1 MSAELRAAGRT
12 ARLRLGIY
20 HDETKRLYGTVMKRE
35 ERQAV
40 TRDALPVSF
49 IEILDRMTSGEDV
62 VDVDEDGV
70 APAGNIAVLRVY
82 RRLQN
87 IVDYRAAIQGWFA
100 SVAPGGHLVIV
111 VPHAFLY
118 ERQIT
123 LPSPWNR
130 RARRLY
136 TPASLMAEV
145 EEALPPN
152 SYRVRWL
159 GDADRDYAYQDTP
172 DQEPTSESDVVAV
185 LERITL
191 PPWDLDALKATVVL
205 PALTTTNFAFEPART
220 REEMVVQKSARR
232 ILIMKLD
239 HLGDFIMG
247 LPALRRA
254 RRFFADATIDLVVG
268 AWNADMAREAGV
280 ADRVIAFNAFPRNST
295 EEEPNVEATLGSFRS
310 LVSDEYDLA
319 IDLRTDI
326 DTRVLLRSVKAP
338 LKAGIGTRSRF
349 PFLDIALPLDSTRNA
364 AENAREDRIS
374 HDGFISQ
381 GSVQRRHFSLRSS
394 KDEVE
399 RDYAIVWGPY
409 LDLAPGDYI
418 FDFYLDLDEDR
429 ADGLLRLDIALDRGD
444 RVAELYVSGPATF
457 QLAFRIDKPATTFEA
472 RIWTVEGH
480 PSISFNFYGGRLLRR
495 APSNVLHQS
504 EYALLLIEHVK
515 MRMMDLGS
523 LADVTRE

>member
-1 MSAELRAAGRT
+1 
-12 ARLRLGIY
+12 
-20 HDETKRLYGTVMKRE
+20 MKRE
-35 ERQAV
+35 EQQALPDSV
-40 TRDALPVSF
+40 LPVSF
-49 IEILDRMTSGEDV
+49 LEILDQIASGEQV
-62 VDVDEDGV
+62 VDVDEDDPSSV
-70 APAGNIAVLRVY
+70 KNAPVLRVY

-87 IVDYRAAIQGWFA
+87 IADYRAAIQDWFA
-100 SVAPGGHLVIV
+100 SVAPGGHLIII

-118 ERQIT
+118 ERQLT
-123 LPSPWNR
+123 LPSPWSK

-145 EEALPPN
+145 EEALVPN

-159 GDADRDYAYQDTP
+159 GDVDRGYPYQAPNDE
-172 DQEPTSESDVVAV
+172 EPLSESDVAVV
-185 LERITL
+185 LESIT
-191 PPWDLDALKATVVL
+191 PPSWSLGAVKTVGALN
-205 PALTTTNFAFEPART
+205 ALTTANFAFEPART
-220 REEMVVQKSARR
+220 RIEVIARRSAKR

-247 LPALRRA
+247 LAALRRA
-254 RRFFADATIDLVVG
+254 REFFADATIDLIVG
-268 AWNADMAREAGV
+268 TWNADMAREAGV

-295 EEEPNVEATLGSFRS
+295 EEEPNVDATLGSFRA
-310 LVSDEYDLA
+310 LISDEYDLA

-326 DTRVLLRSVKAP
+326 DTRILLRSVKAP

-374 HDGFISQ
+374 HDGFSSQ
-381 GSVQRRHFSLRSS
+381 GSIQRRHFSLRSD
-394 KDEVE
+394 KDKIE
-399 RDYAIVWGPY
+399 RDCAIVWGPY
-409 LDLAPGDYI
+409 LDLSPGDYI
-418 FDFYLDLDEDR
+418 FDFYLDLDEDL
-429 ADGLLRLDIALDRGD
+429 ADGLLRLDVALDRGE

-457 QLAFRIDKPATTFEA
+457 QLAFRVDKPATIFEA

-480 PSISFNFYGGRLLRR
+480 PSLSFNFYGGRLLRR

-515 MRMMDLGS
+515 MRLMDLGT
-523 LADVTRE
+523 LVDVTGE

>member
-1 MSAELRAAGRT
+1 ME
-12 ARLRLGIY
+12 
-20 HDETKRLYGTVMKRE
+20 RE
-35 ERQAV
+35 EQQA
-40 TRDALPVSF
+40 LSNSISPVSF
-49 IEILDRMTSGEDV
+49 LEALDRITSGEQV
-62 VDVDEDGV
+62 VDFDEDGSSGV
-70 APAGNIAVLRVY
+70 ENVSVLRVH
-82 RRLQN
+82 RRLQYEA
-87 IVDYRAAIQGWFA
+87 DYRAAIQGWFA
-100 SVAPGGHLVIV
+100 SVAPGGHLVMV

-118 ERQIT
+118 ERQLT

-136 TPASLMAEV
+136 TPASLMAEI

-159 GDADRDYAYQDTP
+159 GDVDRGYAYHAP
-172 DQEPTSESDVVAV
+172 YDQEPVSESDVAVV
-185 LERITL
+185 LERIT
-191 PPWDLDALKATVVL
+191 PPSWELGAIKTARSAD
-205 PALTTTNFAFEPART
+205 ALTTTNFAFEPART
-220 REEMVVQKSARR
+220 RVEMIARQSASR

-254 RRFFADATIDLVVG
+254 REYFADASIDLVVG
-268 AWNADMAREAGV
+268 AWNADMAREAAV

-295 EEEPNVEATLGSFRS
+295 EEEPNVEATLGSFRA
-310 LVSDEYDLA
+310 LVSEEYDLA

-381 GSVQRRHFSLRSS
+381 GSVQRRHFSLRSD
-394 KDEVE
+394 KDKIEQ
-399 RDYAIVWGPY
+399 DYAIVWGPY

-457 QLAFRIDKPATTFEA
+457 QLAFRVDKPATIFEA

-523 LADVTRE
+523 LTDVAVE